1 MSSNLE
7 ILKELVLKKIN
18 DSQNKISNENSLVLK
33 DEIDENTYMGIYK
46 KTGLLLKNLYGQMD
60 LPTYE
65 ERNTRRD
72 LKKIRKYTVSKIRTK
87 FDEDKTS
94 KKKGEIKKPIDLVL
108 KFVLDFLE
116 KKDVYY
122 FNKEQFRQTFILLD
136 DLLKQMDVSNY
147 EKGKIIRLFLS
158 IPFNDEIIEDSLFM
172 NKNEAFLEFSKIR
185 KMSLAR
191 FVSSLIRYHNNPD
204 TITLSSGLKRDIK
217 KFLDKMEEDKMT
229 LKSKYE
235 TFQSKC
241 LTVSTNYDFEG
252 MERSLDE
259 LTLSQDL
266 INIYSVYCKEIYDK
280 KQMKLKPIV
289 IKEEKKEVL
298 ESKIYTKKELKNE
311 LLKYCDLKSDKPF
324 DYHNYKKVLELLKKL
339 QFADNINERYFNYC
353 NINMVENNAYYNML
367 FNKIKN
373 KKEYAD
379 IVDRVYSIREKMFIC
394 SEEEYDAYLKEIFQV
409 LDMVGKMEM
418 LNFDYEMARVR
429 K

>member
-18 DSQNKISNENSLVLK
+18 DSQNKISSETSLVLK

-158 IPFNDEIIEDSLFM
+158 ISFNDEIIEDSLFM

-191 FVSSLIRYHNNPD
+191 FVSSLTR
-204 TITLSSGLKRDIK
+204 
-217 KFLDKMEEDKMT
+217 
-229 LKSKYE
+229 
-235 TFQSKC
+235 
-241 LTVSTNYDFEG
+241 
-252 MERSLDE
+252 
-259 LTLSQDL
+259 
-266 INIYSVYCKEIYDK
+266 
-280 KQMKLKPIV
+280 
-289 IKEEKKEVL
+289 
-298 ESKIYTKKELKNE
+298 
-311 LLKYCDLKSDKPF
+311 
-324 DYHNYKKVLELLKKL
+324 
-339 QFADNINERYFNYC
+339 
-353 NINMVENNAYYNML
+353 
-367 FNKIKN
+367 
-373 KKEYAD
+373 
-379 IVDRVYSIREKMFIC
+379 
-394 SEEEYDAYLKEIFQV
+394 
-409 LDMVGKMEM
+409 
-418 LNFDYEMARVR
+418 
-429 K
+429 